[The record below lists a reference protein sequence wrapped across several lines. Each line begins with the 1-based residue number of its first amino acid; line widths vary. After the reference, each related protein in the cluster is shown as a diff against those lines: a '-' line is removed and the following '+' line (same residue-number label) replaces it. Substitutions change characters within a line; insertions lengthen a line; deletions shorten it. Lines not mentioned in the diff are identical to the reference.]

1 MTINAITSAIAN
13 SLATAALK
21 KRTTQQKQR
30 PSLPGIMGGSSPF
43 TNTPKFAAG
52 PEASLAEITTEILTK
67 LRAEQRQPPEETV

>member
-13 SLATAALK
+13 SLATASLK
-21 KRTTQQKQR
+21 KRMTRQTQR

-43 TNTPKFAAG
+43 ANTPKFAAG
-52 PEASLAEITTEILTK
+52 TEATLAERTREILTK

>member
-21 KRTTQQKQR
+21 RRMTRQTQR

-43 TNTPKFAAG
+43 TKTPKFAAG
-52 PEASLAEITTEILTK
+52 PEATLAERTREILTK
-67 LRAEQRQPPEETV
+67 LRTEQRQPPEETV